1 LPARWRAFGWEMIE
15 ANGHDEA
22 SLCRI
27 LRSPMKDLPRVII
40 AETVFGKGVSYM
52 EGQIRWHYLP
62 MSDSEYAQALKEIGS
77 QT

>member
-1 LPARWRAFGWEMIE
+1 
-15 ANGHDEA
+15 
-22 SLCRI
+22 
-27 LRSPMKDLPRVII
+27 MKDLPRVII